1 MNREQKYAGSYIG
14 EGQTVISDRTKRML
28 SEGVSEDGERM
39 VLFLEEGGQSFVFRL
54 FRAREG
60 GEDPERQAVRW
71 LGMATGLCKSTHGE
85 LKTGVIP
92 SRDGE
97 SAMAAVSG
105 REIEAKEWPPEFADS
120 SRLSTGQ
127 AAR

>member
-71 LGMATGLCKSTHGE
+71 LGMATGLCKPTHRE

-105 REIEAKEWPPEFADS
+105 REIEARE
-120 SRLSTGQ
+120 
-127 AAR
+127 

>member
-1 MNREQKYAGSYIG
+1 MGNEWSYSWRKEGSRSYSG
-14 EGQTVISDRTKRML
+14 CSGPGKVAKTPSGK
-28 SEGVSEDGERM
+28 
-39 VLFLEEGGQSFVFRL
+39 
-54 FRAREG
+54 
-60 GEDPERQAVRW
+60 RQAVRW